1 MKKLVVLGFVSLFL
15 ASCEKMEQQKAANDL
30 KEQRES
36 EQQNAFIAG
45 THSLRK
51 FRVFDEANGQ
61 SYSSFFLIGGSTQT
75 SVNIDRKIGFY
86 WLSNDQEYLYTTV
99 DMTDVRVVI
108 DSTAHIPFIE
118 FQWKNSGYDDHY
130 VSVQDNIE
138 YGLRYLM
145 IHAKEEDFPQDV
157 SLSDLK

>member
-1 MKKLVVLGFVSLFL
+1 MKTLVVLVLLSVLL
-15 ASCEKMEQQKAANDL
+15 TSCEKMEQQKAANEL
-30 KEQRES
+30 KEQRER

-45 THSLRK
+45 KHSLRK
-51 FRVFDEANGQ
+51 FRVFDQANGE

-75 SVNIDRKIGFY
+75 SVDIDRKIGFY
-86 WLSNDQEYLYTTV
+86 WLSNDQEYIYTTV

-108 DSTAHIPFIE
+108 DSTAHTPFIE
-118 FQWKNSGYDDHY
+118 FQWKDSGYDDHY

-157 SLSDLK
+157 NLSDLK